1 MEYSQSIS
9 ALNIFKVIK
18 ILTKLQNNGLKYAHI
33 DFVDQIY
40 APNFGLN
47 YQIANYLIKLFPNIE
62 FDAHL
67 MCKNSLEKVE
77 KLVQIGFKTIFLPA
91 EQVSKTDFERLN
103 KSYSSINFGLMI
115 QAEQKIEDFS
125 EIISCSNLILLMTI
139 DKIGGVGEPLNQQ
152 LLSKIVQ
159 IRLINKKIK
168 IYTDGGLRKENWAKL
183 EKWKVDV
190 AIGGSIIFSYA
201 NFSEFSR
208 LWGNQKNALN
218 EYCFVFNGRVAV
230 SYFDLFH
237 FQKIIWKNPR
247 KNIST
252 KTNFGRKIHN
262 WCSWNYKCLRR
273 CKSYDKFALK
283 KSFFKTKLFSFTWSY
298 C

>member
-1 MEYSQSIS
+1 MGFNVEYSQSIS
-9 ALNIFKVIK
+9 TLNIFKVIK

-47 YQIANYLIKLFPNIE
+47 YQIADYLIKLFPNIE

-77 KLVQIGFKTIFLPA
+77 KLIQIGFKTIFLPA

-115 QAEQKIEDFS
+115 QASQKIEDFS
-125 EIISCSNLILLMTI
+125 EIISCSKVILLMTI

-152 LLSKIVQ
+152 LLSKIGQ
-159 IRLINKKIK
+159 IRSINKKIK
-168 IYTDGGLRKENWAKL
+168 IYTDGGLRKENWTEL

-208 LWGNQKNALN
+208 LWGNKKNALN
-218 EYCFVFNGRVAV
+218 
-230 SYFDLFH
+230 
-237 FQKIIWKNPR
+237 
-247 KNIST
+247 
-252 KTNFGRKIHN
+252 
-262 WCSWNYKCLRR
+262 
-273 CKSYDKFALK
+273 
-283 KSFFKTKLFSFTWSY
+283 
-298 C
+298 

>member
-1 MEYSQSIS
+1 MLEYSQSIS

-18 ILTKLQNNGLKYAHI
+18 ILTKLQNNGLKYSHI

-103 KSYSSINFGLMI
+103 QLYSNINFGLMI
-115 QAEQKIEDFS
+115 QANQKIQDFS
-125 EIISCSNLILLMTI
+125 EIISCSKVILLMTI

-152 LLSKIVQ
+152 LFSKIEQ
-159 IRLINKKIK
+159 IRSINKKIK
-168 IYTDGGLRKENWAKL
+168 IYTDGGLRKENWIEF

-190 AIGGSIIFSYA
+190 AIGGSIIFSYP

-218 EYCFVFNGRVAV
+218 
-230 SYFDLFH
+230 
-237 FQKIIWKNPR
+237 
-247 KNIST
+247 
-252 KTNFGRKIHN
+252 
-262 WCSWNYKCLRR
+262 
-273 CKSYDKFALK
+273 
-283 KSFFKTKLFSFTWSY
+283 
-298 C
+298 

>member
-1 MEYSQSIS
+1 MGFNVEYSQSIS

-18 ILTKLQNNGLKYAHI
+18 ILTKLHNNGLKYAHI

-47 YQIANYLIKLFPNIE
+47 YQIADYLIKLFPNIE

-77 KLVQIGFKTIFLPA
+77 KLIQIGFKTIFLPA

-103 KSYSSINFGLMI
+103 KTYSNINFGLMI

-125 EIISCSNLILLMTI
+125 EIISCSNVILLMTI
-139 DKIGGVGEPLNQQ
+139 DKIGGVGEPLNLQ
-152 LLSKIVQ
+152 LLSKIEQ
-159 IRLINKKIK
+159 IRSINKKIK
-168 IYTDGGLRKENWAKL
+168 IYTDGGLRKENWAEL

-218 EYCFVFNGRVAV
+218 
-230 SYFDLFH
+230 
-237 FQKIIWKNPR
+237 
-247 KNIST
+247 
-252 KTNFGRKIHN
+252 
-262 WCSWNYKCLRR
+262 
-273 CKSYDKFALK
+273 
-283 KSFFKTKLFSFTWSY
+283 
-298 C
+298 

>member
-1 MEYSQSIS
+1 MLEYSQSIS

-18 ILTKLQNNGLKYAHI
+18 ILTKLHNNGLKYAHI

-77 KLVQIGFKTIFLPA
+77 KLIQIGFKTIFLPA

-103 KSYSSINFGLMI
+103 KSYSNINFGLMI
-115 QAEQKIEDFS
+115 QANQKIEDFC
-125 EIISCSNLILLMTI
+125 EIISCSNVILLMTI
-139 DKIGGVGEPLNQQ
+139 DKIGE
-152 LLSKIVQ
+152 
-159 IRLINKKIK
+159 IRSINKKIK
-168 IYTDGGLRKENWAKL
+168 IYTDGGLRKENWIEF
-183 EKWKVDV
+183 EKWNVDV
-190 AIGGSIIFSYA
+190 VIGGSIIFSYP

-218 EYCFVFNGRVAV
+218 
-230 SYFDLFH
+230 
-237 FQKIIWKNPR
+237 
-247 KNIST
+247 
-252 KTNFGRKIHN
+252 
-262 WCSWNYKCLRR
+262 
-273 CKSYDKFALK
+273 
-283 KSFFKTKLFSFTWSY
+283 
-298 C
+298 